1 MDRERIKD
9 IAEIAGLLAIVASLL
24 FLAFEIQQSNRIAV
38 ASTEIGIR
46 NGYSE
51 FNRGLHSGDGVAELM
66 ARAMEPG
73 VEWTSAEELK
83 VLMVVNDIMNVWLS
97 VEKACDNG
105 LASESTC
112 DELGDDI
119 RAFTSVFPGTR
130 STWQFILE
138 NYPSLVETEVGQTIS
153 QALED

>member
-1 MDRERIKD
+1 MCTI
-9 IAEIAGLLAIVASLL
+9 EIVGLLAILASLI
-24 FLAFEIQQSNRIAV
+24 FLAFELQQSNRIAV

-66 ARAMEPG
+66 ARAMEPD
-73 VEWTSAEELK
+73 VEWTPAEEIK

-97 VEKACDNG
+97 VETACDNE

-112 DELGDDI
+112 AELGDDI
-119 RAFTSVFPGTR
+119 RAFIDVFTGTW
-130 STWQFILE
+130 STWQFVLE
-138 NYPSLVETEVGQTIS
+138 NYPSLAETEVGRTIR
-153 QALED
+153 QVFEE